1 MQLMEVCVIAKCTY
15 KSETIMF
22 SVSSESSM
30 VDILKTLCLRF
41 RGLQL
46 GCFTLRYS
54 VPSYPS
60 CFLETDSDLDLMRTF
75 LLISNEKTVDILV
88 KDLCGISEYSGDFCV
103 NKELIACEKG
113 ESSCSS
119 TVEDRNEF
127 LGRSKRASAKP
138 LLSNE
143 WETYIHHVG
152 QKFDGGAEEFRLKLC
167 KYALEVGF
175 NFLYAGNDKKR
186 VVAVCSNKKLEGCS
200 WRVYASRCEATGSF
214 VIRTLNN
221 VHTCAGRIRESKS
234 KMMRS
239 RVVSSLIV
247 DRIRAKPELKPVEI
261 IHEFKDYYGID
272 ISYYHAWFGKELAKL
287 DVHGDESKSFNELV
301 WYTDA
306 VKETNTGSLCT
317 LDCEAGI
324 NRFRRFFVSFGGCI
338 AGFQYCIPL
347 LFIDATF
354 LKSKY
359 KGQLL
364 CASGKNGNQGFYPLA
379 FGVVD
384 SETEEN
390 WTWFLQHL
398 ASILLPM
405 GRVVTFFSD
414 RNQGYGKLLQDRVIN
429 LFSRCAYAV
438 TEEEFKVA
446 MEELV
451 IVGSSKVKAFISD
464 LSRDHYANAFFKGM
478 RYGEMANSLAES
490 FNNWVGVFRD
500 LPVLPLIEGIRQ
512 KLMVLN
518 SQRRFEAEKWTTVLC
533 PEMETRLCENAEA
546 GRTWAVRRSN
556 STVFEVFADYSV
568 MVDLEQ
574 RTCSCRLWQ
583 IDGFPCT
590 HAVAAILAKRDS
602 VYDYVECYYKTD
614 FFRKAYESPIFPIP
628 DIGKGLGSN
637 GSAAGVVLPPIT
649 KRPAGRPPT
658 KRIKGPVP
666 NGSSKLCIKKLEA
679 SFFLCSSTFVLLKE
693 QQKLIK
699 NCIALE
705 ETKTEMHNSLF
716 RDSYTLSRGS
726 PSSPLDQVPERGFL
740 EKLLLPFIELVLY
753 VSNDVV
759 ESRGIAAKLDIVW
772 FVVKIC
778 NKQPETAAQNLM

>member
-1 MQLMEVCVIAKCTY
+1 
-15 KSETIMF
+15 
-22 SVSSESSM
+22 
-30 VDILKTLCLRF
+30 
-41 RGLQL
+41 
-46 GCFTLRYS
+46 
-54 VPSYPS
+54 
-60 CFLETDSDLDLMRTF
+60 
-75 LLISNEKTVDILV
+75 
-88 KDLCGISEYSGDFCV
+88 
-103 NKELIACEKG
+103 
-113 ESSCSS
+113 
-119 TVEDRNEF
+119 
-127 LGRSKRASAKP
+127 
-138 LLSNE
+138 
-143 WETYIHHVG
+143 
-152 QKFDGGAEEFRLKLC
+152 
-167 KYALEVGF
+167 
-175 NFLYAGNDKKR
+175 
-186 VVAVCSNKKLEGCS
+186 
-200 WRVYASRCEATGSF
+200 
-214 VIRTLNN
+214 
-221 VHTCAGRIRESKS
+221 
-234 KMMRS
+234 MMRS

-301 WYTDA
+301 WYADA

-414 RNQGYGKLLQDRVIN
+414 RNQGLLNAMGFVFPGWPHSYCYYHLKQNLISKYPKSGYGKLLQDRVIN

-438 TEEEFKVA
+438 TDEEFKVS

-478 RYGEMANSLAES
+478 RYGEMANSLADEEVDNS
-490 FNNWVGVFRD
+490 FVSGD
-500 LPVLPLIEGIRQ
+500 G
-512 KLMVLN
+512 
-518 SQRRFEAEKWTTVLC
+518 
-533 PEMETRLCENAEA
+533 TRLCENAEA

-556 STVFEVFADYSV
+556 CTVFEVFADYSV

-658 KRIKGPVP
+658 KRIKVFGEFKRPL
-666 NGSSKLCIKKLEA
+666 K
-679 SFFLCSSTFVLLKE
+679 CSRCNVAGH
-693 QQKLIK
+693 
-699 NCIALE
+699 NR
-705 ETKTEMHNSLF
+705 KTC
-716 RDSYTLSRGS
+716 
-726 PSSPLDQVPERGFL
+726 
-740 EKLLLPFIELVLY
+740 KAI
-753 VSNDVV
+753 
-759 ESRGIAAKLDIVW
+759 I
-772 FVVKIC
+772 
-778 NKQPETAAQNLM
+778 

>member
-1 MQLMEVCVIAKCTY
+1 MEVRVIAKCTY
-15 KSETIMF
+15 KSETIIF

-30 VDILKTLCLRF
+30 V
-41 RGLQL
+41 
-46 GCFTLRYS
+46 
-54 VPSYPS
+54 
-60 CFLETDSDLDLMRTF
+60 E
-75 LLISNEKTVDILV
+75 
-88 KDLCGISEYSGDFCV
+88 
-103 NKELIACEKG
+103 
-113 ESSCSS
+113 
-119 TVEDRNEF
+119 
-127 LGRSKRASAKP
+127 RASAKP

-186 VVAVCSNKKLEGCS
+186 WLLFVRIRN
-200 WRVYASRCEATGSF
+200 WRVA
-214 VIRTLNN
+214 
-221 VHTCAGRIRESKS
+221 AGVF
-234 KMMRS
+234 MLL
-239 RVVSSLIV
+239 VVKLLAV
-247 DRIRAKPELKPVEI
+247 LIRAKPELKPVEI

-301 WYTDA
+301 WYADA

-414 RNQGYGKLLQDRVIN
+414 RNQEFDIKVPEV
-429 LFSRCAYAV
+429 RCAYAV

-446 MEELV
+446 MEELRSLCQR
-451 IVGSSKVKAFISD
+451 IFQ
-464 LSRDHYANAFFKGM
+464 RM

-518 SQRRFEAEKWTTVLC
+518 SQRRIEAEKWTTVLC

-556 STVFEVFADYSV
+556 CTVFEVFADYSV

-583 IDGFPCT
+583 I
-590 HAVAAILAKRDS
+590 
-602 VYDYVECYYKTD
+602 
-614 FFRKAYESPIFPIP
+614 
-628 DIGKGLGSN
+628 
-637 GSAAGVVLPPIT
+637 
-649 KRPAGRPPT
+649 
-658 KRIKGPVP
+658 
-666 NGSSKLCIKKLEA
+666 
-679 SFFLCSSTFVLLKE
+679 
-693 QQKLIK
+693 
-699 NCIALE
+699 
-705 ETKTEMHNSLF
+705 
-716 RDSYTLSRGS
+716 
-726 PSSPLDQVPERGFL
+726 
-740 EKLLLPFIELVLY
+740 
-753 VSNDVV
+753 
-759 ESRGIAAKLDIVW
+759 
-772 FVVKIC
+772 
-778 NKQPETAAQNLM
+778 

>member
-1 MQLMEVCVIAKCTY
+1 MAIAEILIKDA
-15 KSETIMF
+15 KALGLIQGAVSEEIF
-22 SVSSESSM
+22 PRISHEESSHGAWN
-30 VDILKTLCLRF
+30 ILKQEF
-41 RGLQL
+41 H
-46 GCFTLRYS
+46 
-54 VPSYPS
+54 
-60 CFLETDSDLDLMRTF
+60 ETDSDLDLMRTF

-200 WRVYASRCEATGSF
+200 WRVYASRCEAAGSF

-261 IHEFKDYYGID
+261 IHEFKDYYGIY

-287 DVHGDESKSFNELV
+287 EVHGDESKSFNELV
-301 WYTDA
+301 WYADA
-306 VKETNTGSLCT
+306 VKETNT
-317 LDCEAGI
+317 
-324 NRFRRFFVSFGGCI
+324 
-338 AGFQYCIPL
+338 
-347 LFIDATF
+347 
-354 LKSKY
+354 
-359 KGQLL
+359 
-364 CASGKNGNQGFYPLA
+364 GFYPLA

-414 RNQGYGKLLQDRVIN
+414 SNQGLLNAMGFVFPGWPHSYCYYHLKQNLISKYPKSGYGKLHQDRVIN
-429 LFSRCAYAV
+429 LFSRCAYAI

-451 IVGSSKVKAFISD
+451 IVGSLKVKAFISD

-478 RYGEMANSLAES
+478 RYGEMANSLAEP

-556 STVFEVFADYSV
+556 STVFEVFADYIV

-583 IDGFPCT
+583 ID
-590 HAVAAILAKRDS
+590 
-602 VYDYVECYYKTD
+602 
-614 FFRKAYESPIFPIP
+614 

-637 GSAAGVVLPPIT
+637 VSAAGVVLPPIT

-658 KRIKGPVP
+658 KRIKVFGEFKRPLKR
-666 NGSSKLCIKKLEA
+666 SR
-679 SFFLCSSTFVLLKE
+679 CSVAGH
-693 QQKLIK
+693 
-699 NCIALE
+699 NR
-705 ETKTEMHNSLF
+705 KTCKAIIG
-716 RDSYTLSRGS
+716 T
-726 PSSPLDQVPERGFL
+726 
-740 EKLLLPFIELVLY
+740 LLLI
-753 VSNDVV
+753 
-759 ESRGIAAKLDIVW
+759 
-772 FVVKIC
+772 
-778 NKQPETAAQNLM
+778 

>member
-1 MQLMEVCVIAKCTY
+1 MELMEVCVIAKCTY

-30 VDILKTLCLRF
+30 
-41 RGLQL
+41 
-46 GCFTLRYS
+46 
-54 VPSYPS
+54 
-60 CFLETDSDLDLMRTF
+60 
-75 LLISNEKTVDILV
+75 
-88 KDLCGISEYSGDFCV
+88 
-103 NKELIACEKG
+103 
-113 ESSCSS
+113 
-119 TVEDRNEF
+119 
-127 LGRSKRASAKP
+127 
-138 LLSNE
+138 
-143 WETYIHHVG
+143 ETYIHHAG
-152 QKFDGGAEEFRLKLC
+152 QKFEGGAEEFRLKLC

-214 VIRTLNN
+214 VIRKLNN

-301 WYTDA
+301 WYADA

-324 NRFRRFFVSFGGCI
+324 NRFRWFFVSFGGCI
-338 AGFQYCIPL
+338 ARFQYCIPL

-390 WTWFLQHL
+390 WTFVSSTFGFYIATDGESGDLFLGPQ
-398 ASILLPM
+398 
-405 GRVVTFFSD
+405 
-414 RNQGYGKLLQDRVIN
+414 
-429 LFSRCAYAV
+429 SRCAYAV

-556 STVFEVFADYSV
+556 CTVFEVFADYSV

-658 KRIKGPVP
+658 KRIK
-666 NGSSKLCIKKLEA
+666 
-679 SFFLCSSTFVLLKE
+679 
-693 QQKLIK
+693 
-699 NCIALE
+699 
-705 ETKTEMHNSLF
+705 
-716 RDSYTLSRGS
+716 
-726 PSSPLDQVPERGFL
+726 
-740 EKLLLPFIELVLY
+740 
-753 VSNDVV
+753 
-759 ESRGIAAKLDIVW
+759 
-772 FVVKIC
+772 
-778 NKQPETAAQNLM
+778 

>member
-324 NRFRRFFVSFGGCI
+324 NRFRRASTRGFSVLRERMEIKGFILWLLELLILRQRRIGLVSS
-338 AGFQYCIPL
+338 
-347 LFIDATF
+347 TF
-354 LKSKY
+354 
-359 KGQLL
+359 
-364 CASGKNGNQGFYPLA
+364 GFYIATDGESGDL
-379 FGVVD
+379 
-384 SETEEN
+384 
-390 WTWFLQHL
+390 FLGPQ
-398 ASILLPM
+398 
-405 GRVVTFFSD
+405 
-414 RNQGYGKLLQDRVIN
+414 
-429 LFSRCAYAV
+429 SRCAYAV

-637 GSAAGVVLPPIT
+637 GSAAVVVLPPIT

-666 NGSSKLCIKKLEA
+666 NWLFEA
-679 SFFLCSSTFVLLKE
+679 LHRHCSEIGHSLGALLSDHS
-693 QQKLIK
+693 L
-699 NCIALE
+699 ALAC
-705 ETKTEMHNSLF
+705 
-716 RDSYTLSRGS
+716 
-726 PSSPLDQVPERGFL
+726 V
-740 EKLLLPFIELVLY
+740 
-753 VSNDVV
+753 
-759 ESRGIAAKLDIVW
+759 
-772 FVVKIC
+772 
-778 NKQPETAAQNLM
+778 

>member
-1 MQLMEVCVIAKCTY
+1 MEVCVIAKCTY

-41 RGLQL
+41 RGLQV

-88 KDLCGISEYSGDFCV
+88 KDLCGINEYSGDFCV

-167 KYALEVGF
+167 
-175 NFLYAGNDKKR
+175 N
-186 VVAVCSNKKLEGCS
+186 
-200 WRVYASRCEATGSF
+200 WRVYASRCEATSSF

-221 VHTCAGRIRESKS
+221 VHTCAGRIWESKS

-247 DRIRAKPELKPVEI
+247 DRIRAKPELKPAEI

-301 WYTDA
+301 WYADA

-364 CASGKNGNQGFYPLA
+364 CASGKNGNQ
-379 FGVVD
+379 
-384 SETEEN
+384 
-390 WTWFLQHL
+390 
-398 ASILLPM
+398 
-405 GRVVTFFSD
+405 
-414 RNQGYGKLLQDRVIN
+414 
-429 LFSRCAYAV
+429 
-438 TEEEFKVA
+438 
-446 MEELV
+446 
-451 IVGSSKVKAFISD
+451 
-464 LSRDHYANAFFKGM
+464 
-478 RYGEMANSLAES
+478 
-490 FNNWVGVFRD
+490 
-500 LPVLPLIEGIRQ
+500 
-512 KLMVLN
+512 
-518 SQRRFEAEKWTTVLC
+518 
-533 PEMETRLCENAEA
+533 
-546 GRTWAVRRSN
+546 
-556 STVFEVFADYSV
+556 
-568 MVDLEQ
+568 
-574 RTCSCRLWQ
+574 
-583 IDGFPCT
+583 
-590 HAVAAILAKRDS
+590 
-602 VYDYVECYYKTD
+602 
-614 FFRKAYESPIFPIP
+614 
-628 DIGKGLGSN
+628 
-637 GSAAGVVLPPIT
+637 
-649 KRPAGRPPT
+649 
-658 KRIKGPVP
+658 
-666 NGSSKLCIKKLEA
+666 
-679 SFFLCSSTFVLLKE
+679 
-693 QQKLIK
+693 
-699 NCIALE
+699 
-705 ETKTEMHNSLF
+705 
-716 RDSYTLSRGS
+716 
-726 PSSPLDQVPERGFL
+726 
-740 EKLLLPFIELVLY
+740 
-753 VSNDVV
+753 
-759 ESRGIAAKLDIVW
+759 
-772 FVVKIC
+772 
-778 NKQPETAAQNLM
+778 

>member
-1 MQLMEVCVIAKCTY
+1 MEVCVIAKCTY

-167 KYALEVGF
+167 
-175 NFLYAGNDKKR
+175 N
-186 VVAVCSNKKLEGCS
+186 

-287 DVHGDESKSFNELV
+287 DVHGDESKSFNEL
-301 WYTDA
+301 
-306 VKETNTGSLCT
+306 
-317 LDCEAGI
+317 
-324 NRFRRFFVSFGGCI
+324 
-338 AGFQYCIPL
+338 
-347 LFIDATF
+347 
-354 LKSKY
+354 SKY

-364 CASGKNGNQGFYPLA
+364 CASGKNGNQGVYPLA

-414 RNQGYGKLLQDRVIN
+414 RNQGLLNAMGFVFPGWPHSYCYYHLKQNLISKYPKSGYGKLLQDRVIN

-464 LSRDHYANAFFKGM
+464 LSRDHYANAFFQRNALWGDGKQF
-478 RYGEMANSLAES
+478 S
-490 FNNWVGVFRD
+490 GV
-500 LPVLPLIEGIRQ
+500 L
-512 KLMVLN
+512 
-518 SQRRFEAEKWTTVLC
+518 
-533 PEMETRLCENAEA
+533 
-546 GRTWAVRRSN
+546 
-556 STVFEVFADYSV
+556 
-568 MVDLEQ
+568 
-574 RTCSCRLWQ
+574 
-583 IDGFPCT
+583 
-590 HAVAAILAKRDS
+590 
-602 VYDYVECYYKTD
+602 
-614 FFRKAYESPIFPIP
+614 
-628 DIGKGLGSN
+628 
-637 GSAAGVVLPPIT
+637 
-649 KRPAGRPPT
+649 
-658 KRIKGPVP
+658 
-666 NGSSKLCIKKLEA
+666 
-679 SFFLCSSTFVLLKE
+679 
-693 QQKLIK
+693 
-699 NCIALE
+699 
-705 ETKTEMHNSLF
+705 
-716 RDSYTLSRGS
+716 
-726 PSSPLDQVPERGFL
+726 
-740 EKLLLPFIELVLY
+740 
-753 VSNDVV
+753 
-759 ESRGIAAKLDIVW
+759 
-772 FVVKIC
+772 
-778 NKQPETAAQNLM
+778 

>member
-1 MQLMEVCVIAKCTY
+1 MEVCVIAKCTY

-54 VPSYPS
+54 VPNYPS

-103 NKELIACEKG
+103 NNELIACEKG
-113 ESSCSS
+113 ESLCSS

-175 NFLYAGNDKKR
+175 NFLHAGNDKKL

-239 RVVSSLIV
+239 RVNSC
-247 DRIRAKPELKPVEI
+247 KTELKPVEI

-287 DVHGDESKSFNELV
+287 DIHGDESKSFNELV
-301 WYTDA
+301 WYADA
-306 VKETNTGSLCT
+306 
-317 LDCEAGI
+317 
-324 NRFRRFFVSFGGCI
+324 
-338 AGFQYCIPL
+338 
-347 LFIDATF
+347 
-354 LKSKY
+354 SKY

-398 ASILLPM
+398 AFILLPM

-414 RNQGYGKLLQDRVIN
+414 RNQGSNGGVGD
-429 LFSRCAYAV
+429 CW
-438 TEEEFKVA
+438 EF
-446 MEELV
+446 E
-451 IVGSSKVKAFISD
+451 SKAFISD

-556 STVFEVFADYSV
+556 CTVFEVFADYSV

-583 IDGFPCT
+583 I
-590 HAVAAILAKRDS
+590 
-602 VYDYVECYYKTD
+602 
-614 FFRKAYESPIFPIP
+614 
-628 DIGKGLGSN
+628 
-637 GSAAGVVLPPIT
+637 
-649 KRPAGRPPT
+649 
-658 KRIKGPVP
+658 
-666 NGSSKLCIKKLEA
+666 
-679 SFFLCSSTFVLLKE
+679 
-693 QQKLIK
+693 
-699 NCIALE
+699 
-705 ETKTEMHNSLF
+705 
-716 RDSYTLSRGS
+716 
-726 PSSPLDQVPERGFL
+726 
-740 EKLLLPFIELVLY
+740 
-753 VSNDVV
+753 
-759 ESRGIAAKLDIVW
+759 
-772 FVVKIC
+772 
-778 NKQPETAAQNLM
+778 

>member
-1 MQLMEVCVIAKCTY
+1 M
-15 KSETIMF
+15 
-22 SVSSESSM
+22 
-30 VDILKTLCLRF
+30 
-41 RGLQL
+41 
-46 GCFTLRYS
+46 
-54 VPSYPS
+54 
-60 CFLETDSDLDLMRTF
+60 
-75 LLISNEKTVDILV
+75 
-88 KDLCGISEYSGDFCV
+88 
-103 NKELIACEKG
+103 
-113 ESSCSS
+113 
-119 TVEDRNEF
+119 
-127 LGRSKRASAKP
+127 
-138 LLSNE
+138 
-143 WETYIHHVG
+143 
-152 QKFDGGAEEFRLKLC
+152 
-167 KYALEVGF
+167 
-175 NFLYAGNDKKR
+175 
-186 VVAVCSNKKLEGCS
+186 
-200 WRVYASRCEATGSF
+200 
-214 VIRTLNN
+214 
-221 VHTCAGRIRESKS
+221 
-234 KMMRS
+234 
-239 RVVSSLIV
+239 
-247 DRIRAKPELKPVEI
+247 
-261 IHEFKDYYGID
+261 
-272 ISYYHAWFGKELAKL
+272 
-287 DVHGDESKSFNELV
+287 
-301 WYTDA
+301 
-306 VKETNTGSLCT
+306 
-317 LDCEAGI
+317 
-324 NRFRRFFVSFGGCI
+324 NR
-338 AGFQYCIPL
+338 
-347 LFIDATF
+347 
-354 LKSKY
+354 
-359 KGQLL
+359 
-364 CASGKNGNQGFYPLA
+364 FYPLA

-405 GRVVTFFSD
+405 GRVVTFS
-414 RNQGYGKLLQDRVIN
+414 RTAIKNLISKYPKSGYGKLLQDRVIN

-478 RYGEMANSLAES
+478 RYGEMANNLAES

-556 STVFEVFADYSV
+556 CTVFEVFADYSV

-649 KRPAGRPPT
+649 KRPAGRPPI
-658 KRIKGPVP
+658 KRIKGLCQ
-666 NGSSKLCIKKLEA
+666 NGSSKLCICNLSWANEA
-679 SFFLCSSTFVLLKE
+679 GIFLLA
-693 QQKLIK
+693 KLIK

-705 ETKTEMHNSLF
+705 ETKPKCIIHCLEILIPCQEGLPLLRIVQPETAPMEA
-716 RDSYTLSRGS
+716 S
-726 PSSPLDQVPERGFL
+726 PPFFAFAFAFVLDQVPERGFL
-740 EKLLLPFIELVLY
+740 EKLLLPFIELGIY
-753 VSNDVV
+753 VSNDAV
-759 ESRGIAAKLDIVW
+759 ESRGIAPKLDIVW
-772 FVVKIC
+772 FVVKIG